1 MDRLLR
7 NLASLAVVTA
17 ALTAAWFFAEVWHH
31 VADPYWLFEAQMD
44 AQVAATLEP
53 AAIDPRDPMLERRR
67 ILLTTAVNE
76 QAAQHVVSRLLYL
89 DGVDPTAPID
99 LFLSTT
105 GGWRDSAFA
114 IVDAMRLI
122 TAPVNTWAIG
132 GCYSAGAIVL
142 AGGTGTRSA
151 TPNSLLMVHA
161 NVEDSAEEF
170 SSGQL
175 GVEREGRFWRKYAQL
190 PESWF
195 PLTSDTS
202 YYLSPE
208 QALEYGIIDEVKK
221 TPLREGGS
229 AVARA
234 SRP

>member
-1 MDRLLR
+1 MDRLLK
-7 NLASLAVVTA
+7 NLAAVAVMCA
-17 ALTAAWFFAEVWHH
+17 ALTFAWVLTSLWGQVE
-31 VADPYWLFEAQMD
+31 DPYWLFEAQMD
-44 AQVAATLEP
+44 AEVAARLEP
-53 AAIDPRDPMLERRR
+53 DLIDPADPMLEQRR
-67 ILLTTAVNE
+67 IVLTTAVNE
-76 QAAQHVVSRLLYL
+76 EAAQYVVSRLLYL
-89 DGVDPTAPID
+89 DGVDPAEPID
-99 LFLSTT
+99 LFLSTQ

-122 TAPVNTWAIG
+122 TAPVHTWAIG
-132 GCYSAGAIVL
+132 GCYSAGTIVL

-161 NVEDSAEEF
+161 NVEDSADAF

-175 GVEREGRFWRKYAQL
+175 GVERETRFWTARARL
-190 PESWF
+190 PKDWF

-208 QALEYGIIDEVKK
+208 QALEYGIIDEIRT
-221 TPLREGGS
+221 TPLRGGGS

-234 SRP
+234 TP

>member
-1 MDRLLR
+1 MDRLLQ
-7 NLASLAVVTA
+7 NVAFVAVIATA
-17 ALTAAWFFAEVWHH
+17 ATFGWFLTAVWQH
-31 VADPYWLFEAQMD
+31 VEDPYWLFESQMD
-44 AQVAATLEP
+44 AEIEARLEP
-53 AAIDPRDPMLERRR
+53 AAIDPADPLLERRR

-89 DGVDPTAPID
+89 DGLDPVAPID

-122 TAPVNTWAIG
+122 TAPVNTWALG

-161 NVEDSAEEF
+161 NVEDSAEDY

-175 GVEREGRFWRKYAQL
+175 GVERETRFWTERARL
-190 PESWF
+190 PTQWF

-202 YYLSPE
+202 YYLSPA
-208 QALEYGIIDEVKK
+208 QALEYGIVDVVRT
-221 TPLREGGS
+221 TPLRDGGS
-229 AVARA
+229 AVAQA
-234 SRP
+234 RP

>member
-7 NLASLAVVTA
+7 NLAFVSVIVAAVTFGWF
-17 ALTAAWFFAEVWHH
+17 LTQLWQH
-31 VADPYWLFEAQMD
+31 VQDPYWLFESQMD
-44 AQVAATLEP
+44 AEIEARLEP
-53 AAIDPRDPMLERRR
+53 DAIDPADPLLARRR

-76 QAAQHVVSRLLYL
+76 QAVQHVVSRLLYL
-89 DGVDPTAPID
+89 DAADPAAPID

-105 GGWRDSAFA
+105 GGWRDAAFA

-122 TAPVNTWAIG
+122 TAPVNTWALG

-175 GVEREGRFWRKYAQL
+175 GVERESRFWMEHARL
-190 PESWF
+190 PKQWF
-195 PLTSDTS
+195 PLTSDTT

-208 QALEYGIIDEVKK
+208 QALEYGIVDAVRT
-221 TPLREGGS
+221 TPLRGAGS
-229 AVARA
+229 AVAQA
-234 SRP
+234 YVK